1 MGPLIN
7 LIETEGPEIEAEAA
21 EAAEVIEADAEAA
34 AQKIEQAA
42 EAAGQKIEQGAEA
55 AKAEA
60 QALAQEAEQEG
71 EKIMNKIEQTL
82 GDQPVGQT
90 TTPCGAG
97 ASYDPTPAIQEA
109 LASADEGTQL
119 EGQVAQGLKDAGFK
133 LQGFQTEVGPNG
145 SIGEKDIET
154 SEAIIETTVSP
165 SGKLSQVTKL
175 MSNPEM
181 NPSGKPVILY
191 APNYGGAATNSITQG
206 GAYVAKN
213 MQELTDL
220 LRMLGGK

>member
-7 LIETEGPEIEAEAA
+7 LIQTEGPEIEAEAT
-21 EAAEVIEADAEAA
+21 EAAEVIEADAEVA

-60 QALAQEAEQEG
+60 QVLAQEAEQEG
-71 EKIMNKIEQTL
+71 EKIMNKIEQAL

-90 TTPCGAG
+90 TTPCGG
-97 ASYDPTPAIQEA
+97 ASVDLTPAIHEA

-119 EGQVAQGLKDAGFK
+119 EGQVAQGLKDAGFN
-133 LQGFQTEVGPNG
+133 LQGFQAEVGPNG

-154 SEAIIETTVSP
+154 SEAIIETTVSS